1 MVAWREVG
9 GGGVRVLGGGGEG
22 FVSSLARG
30 VAVWWWAWRFPQN
43 WARGEREAAAARGLY
58 KWSSRSSTLLRHVRA
73 AGGARAGEGG
83 IPVVGDWGW
92 GGGVRIQISRGGTG
106 VTCVA
111 CVWFQWLGWRDGSRH
126 RHLAR
131 FE

>member
-92 GGGVRIQISRGGTG
+92 GGGGSEFRSPAAARVSR
-106 VTCVA
+106 A
-111 CVWFQWLGWRDGSRH
+111 
-126 RHLAR
+126 
-131 FE
+131 